1 MGLRG
6 PAPEPTALKLHR
18 GNPGKRPLNQWEP
31 QPLPVAPT
39 CPAHLDAEAKKEWRR
54 LVKILMRMRVL
65 TEADG
70 MALASLCQARST
82 MVKAKQKLSET
93 GILLKTPIGCVQQN
107 PLISIVNSCTETV
120 TRLSREFGL
129 TPASRTRIHA
139 GPKNGTPSRTRQ
151 LLELVESRRR
161 GEF

>member
-1 MGLRG
+1 M
-6 PAPEPTALKLHR
+6 HR

-31 QPLPVAPT
+31 QPLPVSPT
-39 CPAHLDAEAKKEWRR
+39 CPAHLDADAKKEWRR

-70 MALASLCQARST
+70 MALASLCQTWST
-82 MVKAKQKLSET
+82 MTKAQQKLNET
-93 GILLKTPIGCVQQN
+93 GMLLKTPSGYVQQS

-139 GPKNGTPSRTRQ
+139 GPKSGAPSKTMQ
-151 LLELVESRRR
+151 LLELPDCRRSN
-161 GEF
+161 

>member
-6 PAPEPTALKLHR
+6 PAPEPTALKMHR

-31 QPLPVAPT
+31 QPLPVPPA
-39 CPAHLDAEAKKEWRR
+39 CPSHLDVDAKKEWRR
-54 LVKILMRMRVL
+54 LVRILMRMRVL

-70 MALASLCQARST
+70 MALASLCQAWST
-82 MVKAKQKLSET
+82 MTRAQQNLNET
-93 GILLKTPIGCVQQN
+93 GILLKTPSGYVQQN

-129 TPASRTRIHA
+129 TPASRTRLHA
-139 GPKNGTPSRTRQ
+139 GPENGPPSKTRQ
-151 LLELVESRRR
+151 LLELVNTPR
-161 GEF
+161 F

>member
-31 QPLPVAPT
+31 QPLPVPPA
-39 CPAHLDAEAKKEWRR
+39 CPAHLDADAKKEWRR

-70 MALASLCQARST
+70 MALASLCQALST
-82 MVKAKQKLSET
+82 MTKAQQKLNET
-93 GILLKTPIGCVQQN
+93 QKSFQPKDGDGGGADVHGQERKNDTH
-107 PLISIVNSCTETV
+107 E
-120 TRLSREFGL
+120 
-129 TPASRTRIHA
+129 SRTDPEAKLYR
-139 GPKNGTPSRTRQ
+139 
-151 LLELVESRRR
+151 
-161 GEF
+161 